1 MYKILKDLI
10 FVYFYA
16 RLIEMVRIL
25 VKSFYCEEV
34 AQDFLNDFILE
45 NDILEMKVISFN
57 ESLTYTIE
65 YMEH

>member
-10 FVYFYA
+10 FVYFNA

-45 NDILEMKVISFN
+45 NDILEIKVISFN

>member
-1 MYKILKDLI
+1 
-10 FVYFYA
+10 
-16 RLIEMVRIL
+16 MVRIL
-25 VKSFYCEEV
+25 VKSFYCEEI

-57 ESLTYTIE
+57 ETLTYTIE